1 MRNDRNHGAARRFLQ
16 HVLEGP
22 ASLVLHEWVFVEAMT
37 LLKVRGG
44 AEVAIRV
51 GEEIKRNPLYRW
63 QPSTPQL
70 EQLAWGVFER
80 YSDKDWSYTDRALVA
95 LAQQTRKCGPTT
107 GCSDR
112 PLCGEPLVGD
122 GRSGLR
128 SACTLRSP
136 AVALAAC
143 APRAPCRR
151 RRTTRLHV
159 QRRLV
164 TNLRRW
170 SDDPHRTGC
179 VRPGVPDHART

>member
-1 MRNDRNHGAARRFLQ
+1 MRAVIVDTGAIYALVMRNDRNHGAARRFLQ

-80 YSDKDWSYTDRALVA
+80 YSDKDWSYTDCALVA
-95 LAQQTRKCGPTT
+95 LAQQTKTEEVWT
-107 GCSDR
+107 YDR
-112 PLCGEPLVGD
+112 LLGQATVWRAVG
-122 GRSGLR
+122 R
-128 SACTLRSP
+128 
-136 AVALAAC
+136 
-143 APRAPCRR
+143 
-151 RRTTRLHV
+151 
-159 QRRLV
+159 
-164 TNLRRW
+164 
-170 SDDPHRTGC
+170 
-179 VRPGVPDHART
+179 